1 MKNLGGIELDKQ
13 SNSSGRKSGTTLPLA
28 YIGKRLVMMVVT
40 LFGVVTLTFFL
51 MHAVPGGP
59 FVSER
64 MLAPE
69 IEEALNAKYGLSDPI
84 WVQYLNYLKGVLV
97 LDFGP
102 SFKYPGVSVNQMI
115 AEGLPVTAR
124 VGLLAVI
131 SVVALGVPFGI
142 IAALNRNR
150 WPDNLVMMIATF
162 GVAIP
167 SYVIATLCIYIF
179 ALKLGW
185 VPTFGLDD
193 WRGYILPVLALSG
206 FWISF
211 VARLSRSSLLETFEQ
226 DYMTTARAKG
236 LRPGQI
242 LFKHGLRNS
251 LIPVVTVLGPV
262 VANLLTGSFVI
273 EQIFAL
279 PGIGRHFVLSIIN
292 RDYTAIMGIT
302 IFYAAF
308 LMIVIF
314 IVDLVYLWLDPRI
327 KYDEGN
333 S

>member
-1 MKNLGGIELDKQ
+1 MIGYLAQRLG
-13 SNSSGRKSGTTLPLA
+13 
-28 YIGKRLVMMVVT
+28 MMAVT
-40 LFGVVTLTFFL
+40 LFAIITLTFFL

-69 IEEALNAKYGLSDPI
+69 IAAALNAKYGLDLPI
-84 WVQYLNYLKGVLV
+84 WQQYLNYLSSIASFDL
-97 LDFGP
+97 GP
-102 SFKYPGVSVNQMI
+102 SFKYPGVSINSMI
-115 AEGLPVTAR
+115 AAGLPVTLQT
-124 VGLLAVI
+124 GLLAI
-131 SVVALGVPFGI
+131 ICVVALGVPLGV

-150 WPDNLVMMIATF
+150 WPDTTVMFIATL

-167 SYVIATLCIYIF
+167 SYVIATVSLYVF
-179 ALKLGW
+179 ALRLGW

-193 WRGYILPVLALSG
+193 WRGYFLPVFALSG

-211 VARLSRSSLLETFEQ
+211 VSRLTRSSLLETLEQ

-251 LIPVVTVLGPV
+251 LLPVVTVLGPV
-262 VANLLTGSFVI
+262 VANLVTGSFVI

-279 PGIGRHFVLSIIN
+279 PGIGRQFVLSITN

-302 IFYAAF
+302 IFYAAI
-308 LMIVIF
+308 LMVMIL
-314 IVDLVYLWLDPRI
+314 IVDLLYVWLDPRI
-327 KYDEGN
+327 KLTKAAA
-333 S
+333 

>member
-1 MKNLGGIELDKQ
+1 
-13 SNSSGRKSGTTLPLA
+13 
-28 YIGKRLVMMVVT
+28 MVVYVVQRMGQMALT
-40 LFGVVTLTFFL
+40 LFAIVTLTFFL

-69 IEEALNAKYGLSDPI
+69 IAAAINAKFGLSDPI
-84 WVQYLNYLKGVLV
+84 WVQYLRYLRGVV
-97 LDFGP
+97 TLDLGP

-115 AEGLPVTAR
+115 ADGLPVTLQT
-124 VGLLAVI
+124 GLLAVI
-131 SVVALGVPFGI
+131 CVVALGVPMGI
-142 IAALNRNR
+142 IAALNRNK
-150 WPDNLVMMIATF
+150 WPDTTVMVFATM

-167 SYVIATLCIYIF
+167 SYVVATVLLYVF
-179 ALKLGW
+179 ALRLGW

-193 WRGYILPVLALSG
+193 WRGYFLPVLALSG

-211 VARLSRSSLLETFEQ
+211 VARLTRSSLLETFEQ

-236 LRPGQI
+236 LRPGQV

-262 VANLLTGSFVI
+262 VANLVTGSFVI

-279 PGIGRHFVLSIIN
+279 PGIGRHFVLSITN

-302 IFYAAF
+302 IFYAAL
-308 LMIVIF
+308 LMAMIL
-314 IVDLVYLWLDPRI
+314 IVDLLYVWLDPRI
-327 KYDEGN
+327 KLARAT
-333 S
+333 

>member
-1 MKNLGGIELDKQ
+1 MVTYILQRLG
-13 SNSSGRKSGTTLPLA
+13 
-28 YIGKRLVMMVVT
+28 MMAVT
-40 LFGVVTLTFFL
+40 LFAIVTLTFFL

-69 IEEALNAKYGLSDPI
+69 IAAALNAKYGLNLPI
-84 WVQYLNYLKGVLV
+84 WQQYLNYLGSIASFDL
-97 LDFGP
+97 GP
-102 SFKYPGVSVNQMI
+102 SFKYPGVSINSMI
-115 AEGLPVTAR
+115 AAGLPVTLR
-124 VGLLAVI
+124 TGLLAVI
-131 SVVALGVPFGI
+131 CVMALGIPLGI

-150 WPDNLVMMIATF
+150 WPDTTVMFVATL

-167 SYVIATLCIYIF
+167 SYVIATVTLYVF

-193 WRGYILPVLALSG
+193 WRGYFLPVFALSG

-211 VARLSRSSLLETFEQ
+211 VSRLTRSSLLETLDQE
-226 DYMTTARAKG
+226 YMTTARAKG

-251 LIPVVTVLGPV
+251 LLPVVTVLGPV
-262 VANLLTGSFVI
+262 VANLITGSFVI

-279 PGIGRHFVLSIIN
+279 PGIGRQFVLSITN

-302 IFYAAF
+302 IFYAAI
-308 LMIVIF
+308 LMVMIL
-314 IVDLVYLWLDPRI
+314 IVDLLYVWLDPRI
-327 KYDEGN
+327 KLTKAAA
-333 S
+333 

>member
-1 MKNLGGIELDKQ
+1 MATYVIQRLGLM
-13 SNSSGRKSGTTLPLA
+13 LL
-28 YIGKRLVMMVVT
+28 T
-40 LFGVVTLTFFL
+40 LFAIVTLTFFL

-69 IEEALNAKYGLSDPI
+69 IEASLNAKFGLSDPI
-84 WVQYLNYLKGVLV
+84 WLQYLHYLRGIAMFDL
-97 LDFGP
+97 GP

-115 AEGLPVTAR
+115 ADGLPVTLR
-124 VGLLAVI
+124 LGLLAVI
-131 SVVALGVPFGI
+131 CVVALGVPMGI
-142 IAALNRNR
+142 VAALNRNK
-150 WPDNLVMMIATF
+150 WPDTGVMLLATM

-167 SYVIATLCIYIF
+167 SYVIATVLLYVF

-193 WRGYILPVLALSG
+193 WRGYILPVLALAG

-236 LRPGQI
+236 LRPGQV

-262 VANLLTGSFVI
+262 VANLVTGSFVI

-279 PGIGRHFVLSIIN
+279 PGIGRHFVLSITN

-302 IFYAAF
+302 IFYAAL
-308 LMIVIF
+308 LMVMIL
-314 IVDLVYLWLDPRI
+314 IVDLLYLWLDPRI
-327 KYDEGN
+327 KLSGQ
-333 S
+333 SA

>member
-1 MKNLGGIELDKQ
+1 MIGYLAQRLG
-13 SNSSGRKSGTTLPLA
+13 
-28 YIGKRLVMMVVT
+28 MMAVT
-40 LFGVVTLTFFL
+40 LFAIITLTFFL

-69 IEEALNAKYGLSDPI
+69 IAAALNAKYGLDLPI
-84 WVQYLNYLKGVLV
+84 WQQYLNYLGSIVSFDL
-97 LDFGP
+97 GP
-102 SFKYPGVSVNQMI
+102 SFKYPGVSINSMI
-115 AEGLPVTAR
+115 AAGLPVTLQT
-124 VGLLAVI
+124 GLLAI
-131 SVVALGVPFGI
+131 ICVVALGVPLGV

-150 WPDNLVMMIATF
+150 WPDTTVMFIATL

-167 SYVIATLCIYIF
+167 SYVIATVSLYVF
-179 ALKLGW
+179 ALRLGW

-193 WRGYILPVLALSG
+193 WRGYFLPVFALSG

-211 VARLSRSSLLETFEQ
+211 VSRLTRSSLLETLEQ

-236 LRPGQI
+236 LKPGQI

-251 LIPVVTVLGPV
+251 LLPVVTVLGPV
-262 VANLLTGSFVI
+262 VANLVTGSFVI

-279 PGIGRHFVLSIIN
+279 PGIGRQFVLSITN

-302 IFYAAF
+302 IFYAAI
-308 LMIVIF
+308 LMVMIL
-314 IVDLVYLWLDPRI
+314 IVDLLYVWLDPRI
-327 KYDEGN
+327 KLTKTAA
-333 S
+333 

>member
-1 MKNLGGIELDKQ
+1 MPLYVLQRLGLM
-13 SNSSGRKSGTTLPLA
+13 L
-28 YIGKRLVMMVVT
+28 VT
-40 LFGVVTLTFFL
+40 LFAIVTLTFFL

-69 IEEALNAKYGLSDPI
+69 IEAALNAKFGLSDPI
-84 WVQYLNYLKGVLV
+84 WVQYLNYLRSIMMFDL
-97 LDFGP
+97 GP

-115 AEGLPVTAR
+115 ADGLPVTLR
-124 VGLLAVI
+124 TGLLAVI
-131 SVVALGVPFGI
+131 CVIALGVPMGI
-142 IAALNRNR
+142 VAALNRNK
-150 WPDNLVMMIATF
+150 WPDTAVMMVATM

-167 SYVIATLCIYIF
+167 SYVIATVLLYVF
-179 ALKLGW
+179 ALRLGW

-206 FWISF
+206 FWVSF
-211 VARLSRSSLLETFEQ
+211 VARLSRSSLLETLDQ

-236 LRPGQI
+236 LKPGQV

-262 VANLLTGSFVI
+262 TANLVTGSFVI

-279 PGIGRHFVLSIIN
+279 PGIGRHFVLSITN

-302 IFYAAF
+302 IFYAAL
-308 LMIVIF
+308 LMVMIL
-314 IVDLVYLWLDPRI
+314 IVDLLYLWLDPRI
-327 KYDEGN
+327 KLGKQA
-333 S
+333 

>member
-1 MKNLGGIELDKQ
+1 MPAYLLQRLG
-13 SNSSGRKSGTTLPLA
+13 
-28 YIGKRLVMMVVT
+28 MMAVT
-40 LFGVVTLTFFL
+40 LWAIITLTFFL

-69 IEEALNAKYGLSDPI
+69 IAAALNAKYGLDQPV
-84 WVQYLNYLKGVLV
+84 WVQYLSYLRGIVTFDL
-97 LDFGP
+97 GP
-102 SFKYPGVSVNQMI
+102 SFKYPGVSINSMI
-115 AEGLPVTAR
+115 AAGLPVTLQT
-124 VGLLAVI
+124 GLLAVI
-131 SVVALGVPFGI
+131 CVVALGVPFGI

-150 WPDNLVMMIATF
+150 WPDTAVMVAATI

-167 SYVIATLCIYIF
+167 SYVIATVLLYVF
-179 ALKLGW
+179 ALRLGW

-193 WRGYILPVLALSG
+193 WRGYILPVFTLSG

-211 VARLSRSSLLETFEQ
+211 VARLTRSSLLETFEQ

-236 LRPGQI
+236 LRPGQV

-251 LIPVVTVLGPV
+251 LVPVVTVLGPV
-262 VANLLTGSFVI
+262 VANLITGSFVI

-279 PGIGRHFVLSIIN
+279 PGIGRQFVLSITN

-302 IFYAAF
+302 IFYAAA
-308 LMIVIF
+308 LMVMIL
-314 IVDLVYLWLDPRI
+314 IVDLLYAVLDPRI
-327 KYDEGN
+327 KLT
-333 S
+333 SAPA

>member
-1 MKNLGGIELDKQ
+1 MLTYIVNRLG
-13 SNSSGRKSGTTLPLA
+13 
-28 YIGKRLVMMVVT
+28 MMLVT
-40 LFGVVTLTFFL
+40 LWAIITLTFFL

-69 IEEALNAKYGLSDPI
+69 IAAALNAKYGLNLPI
-84 WVQYLNYLKGVLV
+84 WEQYLNYLGRILTFD
-97 LDFGP
+97 LGP
-102 SFKYPGVSVNQMI
+102 SFKYPGVSINAMI
-115 AEGLPVTAR
+115 AAGLPVTLR
-124 VGLLAVI
+124 TGLLAVI
-131 SVVALGVPFGI
+131 CVVALGVPLGV

-150 WPDNLVMMIATF
+150 WPDTTVMFIATL

-167 SYVIATLCIYIF
+167 SYVIATISIYVF
-179 ALKLGW
+179 ALRLGW

-193 WRGYILPVLALSG
+193 WRGYFLPVFALSG

-211 VARLSRSSLLETFEQ
+211 VSRLTRSSLLETLDQ

-236 LRPGQI
+236 LRKGQI

-251 LIPVVTVLGPV
+251 LLPVVTVLGPV
-262 VANLLTGSFVI
+262 VANLITGSFVI

-279 PGIGRHFVLSIIN
+279 PGIGRQFVLSITN

-302 IFYAAF
+302 IFYAAV
-308 LMIVIF
+308 LMVMIL
-314 IVDLVYLWLDPRI
+314 IVDLLYVWLDPRI
-327 KYDEGN
+327 KLTKAAA
-333 S
+333 

>member
-1 MKNLGGIELDKQ
+1 MATYVIQRLGLM
-13 SNSSGRKSGTTLPLA
+13 LL
-28 YIGKRLVMMVVT
+28 T
-40 LFGVVTLTFFL
+40 LFAIVTLTFFL

-69 IEEALNAKYGLSDPI
+69 IEASLNAKFGLSDPI
-84 WVQYLNYLKGVLV
+84 WLQYLHYLRGIAMFDL
-97 LDFGP
+97 GP

-115 AEGLPVTAR
+115 ADGLPVTLR
-124 VGLLAVI
+124 LGLLAVI
-131 SVVALGVPFGI
+131 CVVALGVPMGI
-142 IAALNRNR
+142 VAALNRNK
-150 WPDNLVMMIATF
+150 WPDTGVMLLATM

-167 SYVIATLCIYIF
+167 SYVIATVLLYVF
-179 ALKLGW
+179 AFKLGW

-193 WRGYILPVLALSG
+193 WRGYILPVLALAG

-236 LRPGQI
+236 LRPGQV

-262 VANLLTGSFVI
+262 VANLVTGSFVI

-279 PGIGRHFVLSIIN
+279 PGIGRHFVLSITN

-302 IFYAAF
+302 IFYAAL
-308 LMIVIF
+308 LMVMIL
-314 IVDLVYLWLDPRI
+314 IVDLLYLWLDPRI
-327 KYDEGN
+327 KL
-333 S
+333 SRQSA

>member
-1 MKNLGGIELDKQ
+1 MIGYLAQRLG
-13 SNSSGRKSGTTLPLA
+13 
-28 YIGKRLVMMVVT
+28 MMAVT
-40 LFGVVTLTFFL
+40 LFAIITLTFFL

-69 IEEALNAKYGLSDPI
+69 IAAALNAKYGLDLPI
-84 WVQYLNYLKGVLV
+84 WQQYLNYLGSIASFDL
-97 LDFGP
+97 GP
-102 SFKYPGVSVNQMI
+102 SFKYPGVSINSMI
-115 AEGLPVTAR
+115 AAGLPVTLQT
-124 VGLLAVI
+124 GLLAI
-131 SVVALGVPFGI
+131 ICVVALGVPLGV

-150 WPDNLVMMIATF
+150 WPDTTVMFIATL

-167 SYVIATLCIYIF
+167 SYVIATVSLYVF
-179 ALKLGW
+179 ALRLGW

-193 WRGYILPVLALSG
+193 WRGYFLPVFALSG

-211 VARLSRSSLLETFEQ
+211 VSRLTRSSLLETLEQ

-236 LRPGQI
+236 LKPGQI

-251 LIPVVTVLGPV
+251 LLPVVTVLGPV
-262 VANLLTGSFVI
+262 VANLVTGSFVI

-279 PGIGRHFVLSIIN
+279 PGIGRQFVLSITN

-302 IFYAAF
+302 IFYAAI
-308 LMIVIF
+308 LMVMIL
-314 IVDLVYLWLDPRI
+314 IVDLLYVWLDPRI
-327 KYDEGN
+327 KLTKAAA
-333 S
+333 

>member
-1 MKNLGGIELDKQ
+1 MLTYVLQRLG
-13 SNSSGRKSGTTLPLA
+13 
-28 YIGKRLVMMVVT
+28 MMVVT
-40 LFGVVTLTFFL
+40 LWAIITLTFFL

-69 IEEALNAKYGLSDPI
+69 IAAALNAKYGLDLPI
-84 WVQYLNYLKGVLV
+84 WQQYLNYLGRILSFD
-97 LDFGP
+97 LGP
-102 SFKYPGVSVNQMI
+102 SFKYPGVSINTMI
-115 AEGLPVTAR
+115 AAGLPVTLQT
-124 VGLLAVI
+124 GLLAVI
-131 SVVALGVPFGI
+131 CVVALGIPLGI

-150 WPDNLVMMIATF
+150 WPDTTVMFIATL

-167 SYVIATLCIYIF
+167 SYVLATISLYVF
-179 ALKLGW
+179 ALRLGW

-193 WRGYILPVLALSG
+193 WRGYFLPVFALSG

-211 VARLSRSSLLETFEQ
+211 VSRLTRSSLLETLEQ

-236 LRPGQI
+236 LRKGQI

-251 LIPVVTVLGPV
+251 LLPVVTVLGPV
-262 VANLLTGSFVI
+262 VANLVTGSFVI

-279 PGIGRHFVLSIIN
+279 PGIGRQFVLSITN

-302 IFYAAF
+302 IFYAAI
-308 LMIVIF
+308 LMVMIL
-314 IVDLVYLWLDPRI
+314 IVDLLYMWLDPRI
-327 KYDEGN
+327 RLGKAAA
-333 S
+333 